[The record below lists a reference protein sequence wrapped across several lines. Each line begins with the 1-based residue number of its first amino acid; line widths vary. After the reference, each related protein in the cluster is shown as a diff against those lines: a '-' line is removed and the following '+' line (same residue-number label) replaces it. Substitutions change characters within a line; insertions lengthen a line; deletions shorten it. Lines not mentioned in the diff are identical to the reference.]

1 MGKFSDGLLEW
12 PELDRDRRELDE
24 AASSNVASAGASPGS
39 LDPSRR
45 NPLTPTGFNVSS
57 LLQRVSGLELAGS
70 KPLRSL
76 VPWRPSEM
84 RVNVVHNLTEN
95 AVKFV

>member
-1 MGKFSDGLLEW
+1 M
-12 PELDRDRRELDE
+12 
-24 AASSNVASAGASPGS
+24 SSNVALVGISPGS
-39 LDPSRR
+39 LAPPSPEG
-45 NPLTPTGFNVSS
+45 PLTPTVSNEFSS
-57 LLQRVSGLELAGS
+57 LQQIVSWLELAGS